1 MRFLLVILLLLTNI
15 IYSQDTTKYHGGI
28 SITMSK
34 KIDSLINR
42 KSNQPQKIYKIQLY
56 FEVNKKD
63 IILKKKEQFDTYHPD
78 MESIIYFDR
87 PYWKLKVGSFIDRD
101 EAEDFMMSIIKWYPY
116 SFITEEYEHI
126 RKKGVE

>member
-78 MESIIYFDR
+78 MESI
-87 PYWKLKVGSFIDRD
+87 FILTDL
-101 EAEDFMMSIIKWYPY
+101 I
-116 SFITEEYEHI
+116 
-126 RKKGVE
+126 GN

>member
-1 MRFLLVILLLLTNI
+1 MRFLLVILLLVTNI
-15 IYSQDTTKYHGGI
+15 LHSQDTTKYRGGM

-63 IILKKKEQFDTYHPD
+63 IILKKKAQFDTYHPD
-78 MESIIYFDR
+78 VESIIYFDK
-87 PYWKLKVGSFIDRD
+87 PK
-101 EAEDFMMSIIKWYPY
+101 
-116 SFITEEYEHI
+116 
-126 RKKGVE
+126 